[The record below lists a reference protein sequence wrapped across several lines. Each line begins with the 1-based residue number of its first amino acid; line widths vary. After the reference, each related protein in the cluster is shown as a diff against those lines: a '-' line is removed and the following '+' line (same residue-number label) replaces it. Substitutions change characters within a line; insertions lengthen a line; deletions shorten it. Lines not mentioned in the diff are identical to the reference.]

1 MPLFIGIGRTD
12 QEAIDL
18 YAEPLKHYAQISTTG
33 YPKLAKFSKDYAY
46 MAESQEALQ
55 RAATDWDYLIE
66 ESASVVCGSP
76 DTVIRQ
82 LERYV
87 DLGIDEILFH
97 LDSVPHH
104 ERSEERRVGKESVST
119 CRSRCSPDH

>member
-76 DTVIRQ
+76 GHSWRWQRSPRLYPCRRLRARQ
-82 LERYV
+82 S
-87 DLGIDEILFH
+87 DGDGKCG
-97 LDSVPHH
+97 
-104 ERSEERRVGKESVST
+104 VG
-119 CRSRCSPDH
+119 